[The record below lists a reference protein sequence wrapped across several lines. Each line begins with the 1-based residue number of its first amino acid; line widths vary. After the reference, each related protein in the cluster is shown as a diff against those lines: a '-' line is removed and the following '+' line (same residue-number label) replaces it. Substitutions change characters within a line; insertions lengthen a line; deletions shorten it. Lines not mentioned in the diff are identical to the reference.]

1 MFRWDCGVC
10 CGITSLTLPPPH
22 PLRHDAVVGYGGS
35 EVRSYHGSMPGLDHP
50 LSTHSSLHRLDGQ
63 SARGSQRDAAEAPPP
78 LVTHGAAAT
87 DSPPPGDNGTSA

>member
-1 MFRWDCGVC
+1 M
-10 CGITSLTLPPPH
+10 
-22 PLRHDAVVGYGGS
+22 AGYSGS
-35 EVRSYHGSMPGLDHP
+35 EVRSYHGSMPRLDHP

-87 DSPPPGDNGTSA
+87 AGPPANDDNGTSA